1 MPHRFQVDPERAI
14 SALRDLV
21 EKLEEPAAVFAL
33 GDVDLFE
40 SDPWALAKAVLKE
53 AAQLAEY
60 ERTHQDDGGEG

>member
-21 EKLEEPAAVFAL
+21 EKLEEPTAALAL

-40 SDPWALAKAVLKE
+40 SDPWARAKAVLKE